1 MTTTQKQRLNSQG
14 QRFSERLEEVY
25 PELKLKYELLL
36 HNPTYSETVFR
47 TFSRFGKQVLF
58 TFGASTKHC
67 ERSVQDAQTVLNH
80 LHHRNQ
86 EQQSEFLDILIQSVI
101 AFVIEAFDR
110 RFRGKLELTENS
122 FAVVIPLTGAVV
134 SHHDLNN
141 LGGIYR
147 NQLIKHRE
155 HWAEGIRSDHHGSSS
170 INFNVIPELVFE
182 ALDYYSL
189 TCSWC
194 DKAAI
199 LDDLIQS
206 FQPSPSE
213 DRVLKLLGTCVAEI
227 IIERTYPVSWSFD
240 SNEQIRS
247 VGSIPNRILMAVNNQ
262 VIDPN
267 GTYIFDLLESLSDD
281 FRVMGDPVGHEGET
295 TVREREY
302 TDVFF
307 ARLKSLNEFGQPPLS
322 RLSTMCSES

>member
-1 MTTTQKQRLNSQG
+1 MTTTQKQQLNSQR
-14 QRFSERLEEVY
+14 QSFSERLEEVY

-36 HNPTYSETVFR
+36 HKPTYSETIFR

-58 TFGASTKHC
+58 AFGASTKHC
-67 ERSVQDAQTVLNH
+67 ERSVQDAQIVLNH

-86 EQQSEFLDILIQSVI
+86 ERHSEFLDVLIQSVV
-101 AFVIEAFDR
+101 AFVIKAFHR
-110 RFRGKLELTENS
+110 RFRGKLELTETDFS
-122 FAVVIPLTGAVV
+122 VTIPLTGVVV
-134 SHHDLNN
+134 SPQTLSN
-141 LGGIYR
+141 LAGIYR
-147 NQLIKHRE
+147 NQLIKHRD
-155 HWAEGIRSDHHGSSS
+155 HWAEEIRPEHQGSTS
-170 INFNVIPELVFE
+170 IKFNVIPELIFQV
-182 ALDYYSL
+182 LDYYSL

-194 DKAAI
+194 DKVAI

-213 DRVLKLLGTCVAEI
+213 DRVLKLLGACVAEI

-262 VIDPN
+262 VTDPN

-307 ARLKSLNEFGQPPLS
+307 ERLKSLNEFGQPPLS